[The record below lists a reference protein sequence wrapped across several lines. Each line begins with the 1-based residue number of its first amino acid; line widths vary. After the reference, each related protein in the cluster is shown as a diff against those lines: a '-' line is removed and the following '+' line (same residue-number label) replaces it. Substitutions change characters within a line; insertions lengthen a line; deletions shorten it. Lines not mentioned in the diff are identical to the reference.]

1 MKKLNLPTT
10 SAGYIIEHILKMTNF
25 RIGDA
30 QISEA
35 HHNFIVNVG
44 DATADDYLAV
54 IKEIIKK
61 TEASLGIRLIPEIF
75 LIGFTQQ
82 EQEEIS
88 IKR

>member
-30 QISEA
+30 QISKA

-44 DATADDYLAV
+44 DATADDYLAI
-54 IKEIIKK
+54 IKEIIKRTK
-61 TEASLGIRLIPEIF
+61 ETLGIELIPEIF
-75 LIGFTQQ
+75 LIGFTGR
-82 EQEEIS
+82 EQEGIY
-88 IKR
+88 